1 MGRKYE
7 FCLNTLVITW
17 EINIPLNYFD
27 MTSFFISLLCC
38 SQKYLTLNQSIEI
51 DTVSEES
58 LQQIKAMVFPVVMY
72 RCESWT
78 IKAESWRPDPFELWG
93 WRRLLRV
100 PWTTKSNESILK
112 QINSEQSLE
121 GLMLKLRLQHF
132 GHLMPRADSLEKPLM
147 LGKIEGKRRRGW

>member
-17 EINIPLNYFD
+17 EINIIPLNYFD

-78 IKAESWRPDPFELWG
+78 IKAES
-93 WRRLLRV
+93 
-100 PWTTKSNESILK
+100 
-112 QINSEQSLE
+112 
-121 GLMLKLRLQHF
+121 
-132 GHLMPRADSLEKPLM
+132 
-147 LGKIEGKRRRGW
+147 